1 MIKKISEISLIIF
14 FDTYETKYAIMIIKY
29 IFVFDKMIF
38 FLIIIYLYISN
49 NLHLIWKQFKSA
61 KRKR

>member
-49 NLHLIWKQFKSA
+49 NLHVI
-61 KRKR
+61 

>member
-38 FLIIIYLYISN
+38 FFNNYIFI
-49 NLHLIWKQFKSA
+49 HFKQFARDLKTI
-61 KRKR
+61 